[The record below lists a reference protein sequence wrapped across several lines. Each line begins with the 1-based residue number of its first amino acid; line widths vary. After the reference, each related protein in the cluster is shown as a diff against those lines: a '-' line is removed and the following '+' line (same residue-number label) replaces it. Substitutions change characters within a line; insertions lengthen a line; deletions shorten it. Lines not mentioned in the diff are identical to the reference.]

1 MRFFICAIGLFSI
14 IASAAAAPPASCVN
28 KFAGEWLHNGN
39 GGNRGTLTRD
49 GRAICTENTFCQ
61 AEGTWTCAGD
71 TMTYTTSLGSWVY
84 TLMPD
89 GSITANGGV
98 ARATR
103 IGRAPAS
110 APKHDYGAASNVTA
124 DVLGI
129 DRTERP
135 RPAPAIALAS
145 KPTVP
150 QPPSVDPERQAA
162 ARYARTLFGAG
173 QAAVNEGRG
182 NMDPKNFSTAEDR
195 FSEAAVQYRKA
206 GDAKNEKIA
215 LNNERLAKEI
225 RQRLESRPPARR
237 TPTSPTRLATSP
249 KEPTERQKRMMKDSL
264 KCGRDKEYADKMDAM
279 DPTKKGSLALRARMK
294 EVGCPD

>member
-1 MRFFICAIGLFSI
+1 MRFFICVIGLFST

-61 AEGTWTCAGD
+61 SEGTWTCAGD

-110 APKHDYGAASNVTA
+110 GPKHDYGAASNVTA

-135 RPAPAIALAS
+135 KPAPATAQAP

-150 QPPSVDPERQAA
+150 QSPPVDDPERQAA
-162 ARYARTLFGAG
+162 ARYAHTLFGAG

-182 NMDPKNFSTAEDR
+182 NMDPKSFSTAEDR

-225 RQRLESRPPARR
+225 RQRLESRPPVRQ
-237 TPTSPTRLATSP
+237 TRVATSTKP
-249 KEPTERQKRMMKDSL
+249 SKMQKRIMKDSL
-264 KCGRDKEYADKMDAM
+264 KCEMNKKRADDYEARS
-279 DPTKKGSLALRARMK
+279 PGNEATILLRARMK